1 MPFPQPMQIRRI
13 STGFAC
19 HRSSFIMVRWRRG
32 VSSMP
37 ESVYSIEE
45 IQAKV
50 SMIAR
55 NYGVKRV
62 LLFGSY
68 ARGEATETSD
78 IDLLID
84 RGTLFGLELA
94 GLYVDLEEGFQRHI
108 DLLTI
113 DQLSDKFLMGI
124 EKEEILLY
132 ARQ

>member
-1 MPFPQPMQIRRI
+1 M
-13 STGFAC
+13 
-19 HRSSFIMVRWRRG
+19 
-32 VSSMP
+32 SSMP